1 MSNKNTNLDGWVS
14 PNFSFDIDLSS
25 DSNKSA
31 VDSFMSSLY
40 GSHLAAADWGNMYK
54 LATKPKEE
62 IEPKPILK
70 PFEIKAK
77 LDEYIIGQEEAKTI
91 LSVAAYNHYRRINY
105 NPSENEIKLQKS
117 NVLLVGKSGMG
128 KTLLASTL
136 AKILDVPFVTADI
149 TDFTPM
155 GIVGREAGDIIKDL
169 VAKANDNKEKA
180 SKGIVFIDEID
191 KMAGVS
197 YSGKFIGH
205 GSRVMSGEVQSSF
218 LKLLE
223 GKEVN
228 VCDRYGGS
236 EISDTSNILFIC
248 AGAFDGIYKNEKI
261 NNAIGFSQ
269 LQYKIQETEKQKVVA
284 EDIIDYGLM
293 PEIVG
298 RLPIIVTLDTLTKSD
313 LVRILTEPKNSI
325 IEQYRTMLD
334 FEGVSLEIEE
344 GALDIIANKVLQNQ
358 TGARGL
364 RSVLED
370 IMTKAIFKATQD
382 ESIWKCII
390 TADSVEYGAEPILL
404 HSDPEVLALAE

>member
-1 MSNKNTNLDGWVS
+1 MSKKNDELGAFTYTTS
-14 PNFSFDIDLSS
+14 IDLGSFEEAQS
-25 DSNKSA
+25 RLHDSMMA
-31 VDSFMSSLY
+31 SLY
-40 GSHLAAADWGNMYK
+40 GGSLATADWGNMFK
-54 LATKPKEE
+54 TISIPKEE
-62 IEPKPILK
+62 VKSKPIMK

-105 NPSENEIKLQKS
+105 NPSENETKLQKS
-117 NVLLVGKSGMG
+117 NILLVGKSGMG

-136 AKILDVPFVTADI
+136 AKILDVPFVTADV

-169 VAKANDNKEKA
+169 VAKANGDKKKA

-191 KMAGVS
+191 KMAGAS
-197 YSGKFIGH
+197 HGGKFIGH
-205 GSRVMSGEVQSSF
+205 GNRVMSGEVQSSF

-228 VCDRYGGS
+228 VCDRYGSS

-269 LQYKIQETEKQKVVA
+269 LQYKVQETEKQKVVA

-298 RLPIIVTLDTLTKSD
+298 RLPVIVTLDTLTKND
-313 LVRILTEPKNSI
+313 LVKILTEPKNSI

-334 FEGVSLEIEE
+334 FEGVSFEIEDA
-344 GALDIIANKVLQNQ
+344 ALESIANKVLQNQ

-364 RSVLED
+364 RSILED
-370 IMTKAIFKATQD
+370 VMTKIMFQVTQD
-382 ESIWKCII
+382 DSIWKCVI
-390 TADSVEYGAEPILL
+390 TAESVDHGVEPLMLRGEKQLAL
-404 HSDPEVLALAE
+404 HSE